1 MATRLPLGVVL
12 RNGEP
17 AMLELLICKRSWNS
31 KTEYGFSKVEM
42 MATPQKKK
50 KKKNLKIFP
59 ICEPLLPSWSA
70 GTMGTIR

>member
-50 KKKNLKIFP
+50 KKKKKKKNK
-59 ICEPLLPSWSA
+59 
-70 GTMGTIR
+70 